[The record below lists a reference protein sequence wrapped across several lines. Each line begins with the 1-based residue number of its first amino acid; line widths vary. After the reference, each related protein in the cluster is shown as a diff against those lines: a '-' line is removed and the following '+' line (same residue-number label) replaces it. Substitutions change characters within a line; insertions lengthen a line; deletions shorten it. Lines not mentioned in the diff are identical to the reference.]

1 MPNAGVKP
9 KGLVCL
15 FIGVGAEFAHVLP
28 VKQYKSMVW
37 YSDLT
42 LGYVNAVSSDLL
54 QGTGTE

>member
-42 LGYVNAVSSDLL
+42 LGYVRDVSSDLL